1 MERMSRLK
9 YRSVKVPCQTRSF
22 VRKEVEGVVGIALND
37 LQPAIGHTITVDK
50 RAGDSKKKV
59 LTARE
64 IEVLRLLADG
74 LTTKAAAV
82 RLGVSFKTA
91 ACHRSRILQ
100 KLDVDTIVLAVRWAI
115 REGIV
120 EV

>member
-1 MERMSRLK
+1 
-9 YRSVKVPCQTRSF
+9 
-22 VRKEVEGVVGIALND
+22 
-37 LQPAIGHTITVDK
+37 
-50 RAGDSKKKV
+50 

-74 LTTKAAAV
+74 LTTKVVAE
-82 RLGVSFKTA
+82 RLGITFKTA

-100 KLDVDTIVLAVRWAI
+100 KLAVESTVSAVRWAI
-115 REGIV
+115 RQGIV